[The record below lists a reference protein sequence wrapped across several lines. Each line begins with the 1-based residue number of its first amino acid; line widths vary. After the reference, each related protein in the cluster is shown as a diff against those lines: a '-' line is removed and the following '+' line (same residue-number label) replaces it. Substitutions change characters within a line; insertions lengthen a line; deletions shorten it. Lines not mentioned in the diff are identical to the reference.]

1 MIKVILWDID
11 GTVLNFLAQEEASI
25 RKCFELFGLGEC
37 NDAMLNEYSA
47 INATY
52 WPRMESGELTKQQV
66 LVQRFEEFFGNHD
79 IDTGLAEAFNET
91 YQKQLGETIV
101 FNPNALGT
109 IRTLKGRV
117 IQCAS
122 TNGTVTAA
130 HRKLSKSG
138 LDQILEHLFI
148 SEEIGIEKPNIGFFE
163 KIFAVLPDYQKDE
176 FLIVGDSLTSDIKG
190 GNNAGILT
198 CYYNPDH
205 KTYRTDL
212 RIDYEIDDLKD
223 IISIINEQ

>member
-11 GTVLNFLAQEEASI
+11 GTVLNFLAQEEAAI

-37 NDAMLNEYSA
+37 DDAMLNEYST

-66 LVQRFEEFFGNHD
+66 LVQRFEEFFGKHD
-79 IDTGLAEAFNET
+79 IDTGLAEAFNEA

-101 FNPNALGT
+101 FNPNALST
-109 IRTLKGRV
+109 IGALKGKV

-138 LDQILEHLFI
+138 LDQILDHLFI

-190 GNNAGILT
+190 GNNASILT

-223 IISIINEQ
+223 IISIIDEQ